1 MASYKGLK
9 TILKKF
15 ADLIEPPA
23 SMKLYAG
30 NEEPEWHFFCLGQL
44 KLIADY
50 PKLYRNLG
58 GADSPWNTGTV
69 PDGYFRLPDMREYVA
84 VGAGLPGDEKN
95 TTSIFDNTEL
105 DPATETAG
113 TQTHDA
119 YSVGELKD
127 DQIEYGQFLS
137 VTRGQGASGSV
148 SQGGTEEIGSP
159 TGSSGLTLNQ
169 TWYRIGKTGA
179 TTTHGK
185 QVGLFY
191 IIKY

>member
-9 TILKKF
+9 AILKKF

-30 NEEPEWHFFCLGQL
+30 NEQPEWHFFCLGQL

-58 GADSPWNTGTV
+58 GEDSPWNVGSI

-84 VGAGLPGDEKN
+84 VGAGLPGAEKN

-105 DPATETAG
+105 DPATGTNG
-113 TQTHDA
+113 TQNHDV
-119 YSVGELKD
+119 YDVGEFKD
-127 DQIEYGQFLS
+127 DQFQGHEHNYQHQDYSGNVAAGSGGVEMKNAVTNGIANKSGYG
-137 VTRGQGASGSV
+137 TARYG
-148 SQGGTEEIGSP
+148 
-159 TGSSGLTLNQ
+159 
-169 TWYRIGKTGA
+169 

-185 QVGLFY
+185 QMGLFY